1 VKLASSLSGGCVAG
15 LACALVTFF
24 VGVQH
29 VQASSPDA
37 WEEFQKDVK
46 TACLRASVGVMGVT
60 SIQVDPYGS
69 ESYGFAVIFGVE
81 TGSSKQRILACA
93 YDKQSQT
100 AEISSLFD
108 R

>member
-1 VKLASSLSGGCVAG
+1 MAII
-15 LACALVTFF
+15 ACALVT
-24 VGVQH
+24 H
-29 VQASSPDA
+29 TASAHASSPDA
-37 WEEFQKDVK
+37 WEEFQQDVK
-46 TACLRASVGVMGVT
+46 SACLRASTGVLRVT

-81 TGSSKQRILACA
+81 PNTSKESVLACA

-100 AEISSLFD
+100 AEISSVFD